1 VNKPLSLISVGSYP
15 VRVKKC
21 R

>member
-1 VNKPLSLISVGSYP
+1 MNKPLSLISVASYP